1 MCCVV
6 ICAVCAAC
14 VLIYYAPSGCY
25 DCCIRCIGAVPY
37 PSLVA
42 TLLFY
47 AGMALFCGCGHEALT
62 QTEVLVET
70 YFARNVQDFAVM
82 ASLWVTPQQIL
93 WLLPCTWFCC
103 LTWRLPVTAPSIKYF
118 QYVIYGLASFFFL
131 YGILLLA
138 EGFYAT
144 SAVKQTF
151 GEFRSTQCG
160 RCLSLTVRVG
170 RSTGGG
176 RLGWRQVIVKML
188 NACLFKPQ
196 WNVLCFSYFSSE
208 LWLIP
213 GLKTPHSSHWNLSPE
228 FLWPNALLSSLLQFI
243 IVTYILAFIWLA
255 VFAVTAI
262 PVFFLFNMEQ
272 TCHNINILAETTP
285 SINQHGWICMDARQY
300 GALLL

>member
-1 MCCVV
+1 MFPVRQPWLCK
-6 ICAVCAAC
+6 A
-14 VLIYYAPSGCY
+14 LGCY

-42 TLLFY
+42 TLLCY
-47 AGMALFCGCGHEALT
+47 AGMAMFCGCGHEALT

-70 YFARNVQDFAVM
+70 YFARNVQDFVVM
-82 ASLWVTPQQIL
+82 AS
-93 WLLPCTWFCC
+93 F
-103 LTWRLPVTAPSIKYF
+103 IKYF

-138 EGFYAT
+138 EGFYTT

-160 RCLSLTVRVG
+160 RCLSLT
-170 RSTGGG
+170 
-176 RLGWRQVIVKML
+176 
-188 NACLFKPQ
+188 
-196 WNVLCFSYFSSE
+196 
-208 LWLIP
+208 
-213 GLKTPHSSHWNLSPE
+213 
-228 FLWPNALLSSLLQFI
+228 FI

-255 VFAVTAI
+255 VFAFTAI

-300 GALLL
+300 GLLPWNAMPGKACGMTLASICKTSEFYITYDLYIAAFAGAGVTLLALFLYMVASTYNYAVLRFLGRKGVR

>member
-42 TLLFY
+42 TLLCY

-70 YFARNVQDFAVM
+70 YFARNVQDYVVM
-82 ASLWVTPQQIL
+82 AS
-93 WLLPCTWFCC
+93 F
-103 LTWRLPVTAPSIKYF
+103 IKYF

-138 EGFYAT
+138 EGFYTT

-160 RCLSLTVRVG
+160 RCLSLT
-170 RSTGGG
+170 
-176 RLGWRQVIVKML
+176 
-188 NACLFKPQ
+188 
-196 WNVLCFSYFSSE
+196 
-208 LWLIP
+208 
-213 GLKTPHSSHWNLSPE
+213 
-228 FLWPNALLSSLLQFI
+228 FI

-255 VFAVTAI
+255 VFAFTAI

-272 TCHNINILAETTP
+272 TCHTINILSETTP
-285 SINQHGWICMDARQY
+285 IINQHGWICMDARQY
-300 GALLL
+300 GLLPWNAMPGKSCGTTLAAICKTSEVKVDYFLMFFSISLILPLQFLYLVATTYNYAVLRFLGRKGIR

>member
-1 MCCVV
+1 
-6 ICAVCAAC
+6 
-14 VLIYYAPSGCY
+14 SGCY

-42 TLLFY
+42 TLLCY

-70 YFARNVQDFAVM
+70 YFARNVQDFVVM
-82 ASLWVTPQQIL
+82 AS
-93 WLLPCTWFCC
+93 F
-103 LTWRLPVTAPSIKYF
+103 IKYF

-138 EGFYAT
+138 EGFYTT

-160 RCLSLTVRVG
+160 RCLSLT
-170 RSTGGG
+170 
-176 RLGWRQVIVKML
+176 
-188 NACLFKPQ
+188 
-196 WNVLCFSYFSSE
+196 
-208 LWLIP
+208 
-213 GLKTPHSSHWNLSPE
+213 
-228 FLWPNALLSSLLQFI
+228 FI

-255 VFAVTAI
+255 VFAFTAI

-272 TCHNINILAETTP
+272 TCLLPWNAMPGKACGMSLA
-285 SINQHGWICMDARQY
+285 SICKSSEFYVTYDLYIAAFA
-300 GALLL
+300 GAGVTLLALV